1 MITNKRSQELL
12 MVANTGNP
20 LNKDATAEEKKFYE
34 EYKHDYEVMYET
46 AKKHGIKNPV
56 LEIPMEVDF

>member
-1 MITNKRSQELL
+1 MSRKRPEKL
-12 MVANTGNP
+12 AEIF
-20 LNKDATAEEKKFYE
+20 LNKNATEEEKKFYE
-34 EYKHDYEVMYET
+34 ECKHDYKVMHQT

>member
-1 MITNKRSQELL
+1 MITNKRYQTLL
-12 MVANTGNP
+12 MLATSGKP
-20 LNKDATAEEKKFYE
+20 LNKDATEEEKKFYE
-34 EYKHDYEVMYET
+34 ECIYDYEVMKKT

>member
-12 MVANTGNP
+12 MLATTGKT
-20 LNKDATAEEKKFYE
+20 LNKDATEEEKKFYE
-34 EYKHDYEVMYET
+34 ECKNDYKDMKKT
-46 AKKHGIKNPV
+46 AKKHGIKNPI